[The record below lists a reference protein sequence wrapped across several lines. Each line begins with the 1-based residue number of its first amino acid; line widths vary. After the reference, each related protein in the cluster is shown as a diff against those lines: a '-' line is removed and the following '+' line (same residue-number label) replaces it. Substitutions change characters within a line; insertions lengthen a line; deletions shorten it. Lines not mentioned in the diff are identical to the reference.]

1 MAVVI
6 IVIYVLLFMLL
17 QRSRM
22 NKIACRS
29 GILILSFWSL
39 CLLVSTFNPYGLFPV
54 SPYVYVLLILNV
66 VSFTIGFLSKR
77 NKYKSL
83 YAVNFDFGIDK
94 FLSSKIYI
102 IAMICIIVITWFLT
116 YQQRS
121 FVLMYNLGYL
131 RQNFYTAMFAGKP
144 LLAFIYVNLLQ
155 PAYEL
160 SLFLLCYL
168 IVYNRNLK
176 HILLLA
182 LFVIPFMFIS
192 GGRTRA
198 MMLVFYFAFIVIGNT
213 LFNKAKDT
221 SSVLNFKFKH
231 FLGVTIGFVCL
242 FLLFSYTS
250 VLRLGADELDKE
262 SMSAGIEKSVTQ
274 ICTYCT
280 GSFRAFE
287 YALDHDY
294 VENIDGFKFGRAT
307 FGGLE
312 SFMERILRHLTG
324 LQLPNITE
332 KTVMMLQNNEITVGN
347 GVQSEFN
354 YAYTNA
360 LYHYFDFG
368 VFGVVLF
375 PFLFGRFFKRY
386 LDFAWANPS
395 VYSLAL
401 VAYLFEIGIY
411 SVFSLLTATDPA
423 SIPYILLLIYLAKQN
438 KKSLHRVSKV

>member
-1 MAVVI
+1 
-6 IVIYVLLFMLL
+6 
-17 QRSRM
+17 M
-22 NKIACRS
+22 NKLASRS

-39 CLLVSTFNPYGLFPV
+39 CLIVSTTNPYGLFPV
-54 SPYVYVLLILNV
+54 STYIHVLLILNV

-77 NKYKSL
+77 NNYNSL
-83 YAVNFDFGIDK
+83 SNVNCDFGIDK
-94 FLSSKIYI
+94 FLSSKLYRIT
-102 IAMICIIVITWFLT
+102 MIFIIVITWFLT

-144 LLAFIYVNLLQ
+144 LLAFIYVNILQ

-168 IVYNRNLK
+168 IVYKRDLK
-176 HILLLA
+176 HIILLA

-198 MMLVFYFAFIVIGNT
+198 MMLVFYFAFIVIGNS

-221 SSVLNFKFKH
+221 SSVLNFKIKH
-231 FLGVTIGFVCL
+231 FFSVTIGFVCL

-250 VLRLGADELDKE
+250 VLRLGAEELDNE

-287 YALDHDY
+287 YALEHNY
-294 VENIDGFKFGRAT
+294 VDIIDGFKFGRAT

-312 SFMERILRHLTG
+312 SFMERIVRHLTG
-324 LQLPNITE
+324 LQLPNVTE
-332 KTVMMLQNNEITVGN
+332 KTVMMLQSNEVIVGT
-347 GVQSEFN
+347 GEESEFN

-368 VFGVVLF
+368 AFGVVLF

-386 LDFAWANPS
+386 LDFAWAYPS

-423 SIPYILLLIYLAKQN
+423 SIPYIIVLIYFAKRRKTHN
-438 KKSLHRVSKV
+438 VFKI

>member
-1 MAVVI
+1 
-6 IVIYVLLFMLL
+6 
-17 QRSRM
+17 M

-54 SPYVYVLLILNV
+54 STYVYVLLILNV

-83 YAVNFDFGIDK
+83 YAVNFDLGIDK

-121 FVLMYNLGYL
+121 YVLMYNLGYL

-155 PAYEL
+155 PAYEF
-160 SLFLLCYL
+160 SLFLICYH
-168 IVYNRNLK
+168 IVYRRDIK
-176 HILLLA
+176 HILLLSM
-182 LFVIPFMFIS
+182 FVIPFMFIS

-198 MMLVFYFAFIVIGNT
+198 MMLFFYFAFIVIGNT
-213 LFNKAKDT
+213 LLNKANDT
-221 SSVLNFKFKH
+221 SSILNFRVKH
-231 FLGVTIGFVCL
+231 LLGITFGFVCL
-242 FLLFSYTS
+242 FFLFSYTS
-250 VLRLGADELDKE
+250 VLRLGADELNKE

-294 VENIDGFKFGRAT
+294 VDKIDGFKFGRAT
-307 FGGLE
+307 LGGIE
-312 SFMERILRHLTG
+312 SFVERIVRHLTG
-324 LQLPNITE
+324 IQMPNVTD
-332 KTVMMLQNNEITVGN
+332 KTVMMLQNNEVIVGN
-347 GVQSEFN
+347 GEESEFN
-354 YAYTNA
+354 YAYTNV
-360 LYHYFDFG
+360 LYNYFDFG
-368 VFGVVLF
+368 VFGVIFF
-375 PFLFGRFFKRY
+375 PFLFGRFFKKY
-386 LDFAWANPS
+386 LDFACANPS
-395 VYSLAL
+395 IYSLAL
-401 VAYLFEIGIY
+401 IAYLFEIGIY